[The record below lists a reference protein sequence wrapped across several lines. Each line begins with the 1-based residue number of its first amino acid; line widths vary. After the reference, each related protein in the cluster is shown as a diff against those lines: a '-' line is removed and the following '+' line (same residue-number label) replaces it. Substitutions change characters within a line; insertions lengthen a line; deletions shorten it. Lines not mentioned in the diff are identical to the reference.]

1 LAHAPNRRPKLGR
14 LAQTPDSFRPLHRD
28 CHVMVGT
35 SRRKQP
41 LYASKEWSRPDRAEG
56 VHRNTKP
63 TPRRPLR
70 FFVDGAGAVA
80 ERVQDD
86 LVLSFDNDLL
96 LRDLLARN

>member
-1 LAHAPNRRPKLGR
+1 LAHASNRRPKLGR

-28 CHVMVGT
+28 RHIVVGT

-41 LYASKEWSRPDRAEG
+41 LYASKEWSRLDRAKG
-56 VHRNTKP
+56 VYGNTQP

-70 FFVDGAGAVA
+70 FFVNGTRTVS
-80 ERVQDD
+80 ERVKKQ

-96 LRDLLARN
+96 LRDLLARD